1 MCWHSSR
8 ASRSPAH
15 SEILLFE
22 RTSLSGET
30 YKSRLKK
37 GLVARTLPILHSAR
51 PSPAKPKPNHATYQT
66 NLNHSQYSKC
76 IPLRLTLSMLWFLR
90 VPPMVRTAF
99 IAFSLAVFVA
109 TSAGA
114 ARINTLRTPAHAT
127 ITKSTVHRTHS
138 PSRSRIFND
147 SNAQVRHCGS
157 NAEFPHR
164 FSSRQASG
172 IQLEPSRHILCFV
185 L

>member
-1 MCWHSSR
+1 M
-8 ASRSPAH
+8 
-15 SEILLFE
+15 
-22 RTSLSGET
+22 SGET

-37 GLVARTLPILHSAR
+37 GLVARTLPILHWAR

-138 PSRSRIFND
+138 PSRPVSSTTATHKSGTAAATR
-147 SNAQVRHCGS
+147 SS
-157 NAEFPHR
+157 PHR